1 MKIKTKNNLLVTIC
15 CAAALLISCSES
27 SQSEQQ
33 TTTSAASVTS
43 SSQTTALTTTTAS
56 TTATTTAAT
65 TQTAPQAKPQSKAQQ
80 LLENMTLEEKIGQLF
95 VVRATALDINKT
107 QGSVTVCDDSVKA
120 ALSQYH
126 VGGVVYFQDNIKDPQ
141 QLTKLSSDLQSASKY
156 PLFITADEEGGN
168 VTRIALDP
176 DFQVKRFTS
185 MLSVGNTG
193 DTAQANDVGQTIGK
207 YMKEYGMNL
216 DLAPVADIFSN
227 PNNTVIGD
235 RAFGKDAKSVS
246 LMVNACVKGFH
257 EQGMMTCLKH
267 FPGHGDTTADSHY
280 GTAVV
285 DRTWSE
291 LLERELVPFI
301 ESLDETD
308 MVMAAHV
315 SLPKVTGDNTPA
327 SLSKTMLTDKLR
339 TELGFNGVIITDS
352 LGMGAVTKDNP
363 PQEIPVKV
371 LEAGGDILLMPESL
385 PTAFNGVLNA
395 VKSGRLSVNRIEQS
409 VKRILDL
416 KEKYGLI

>member
-1 MKIKTKNNLLVTIC
+1 MKIKTKNKLLITIC

-95 VVRATALDINKT
+95 VVRATALDLNKT

-126 VGGVVYFQDNIKDPQ
+126 VGGVVYFQDNIRDPQ

-285 DRTWSE
+285 DRTWNE
-291 LLERELVPFI
+291 LLEMELVPFI

-308 MVMAAHV
+308 MIMAAHV

-409 VKRILDL
+409 VKRILEL